1 MTPELKEKSLAFA
14 LRMVKLYRYL
24 SEKKKEQLLSRQVF
38 RSGTA
43 IGILVREAELC
54 PTEKERAQIIENAV
68 MKTAETEYWIS
79 LLKSEEYITDK
90 MLESIE
96 PDIQELYTLLKAA
109 AKPKKAVKKKTS
121 AAKKK

>member
-14 LRMVKLYRYL
+14 LRIVKLYRYL
-24 SEKKKEQLLSRQVF
+24 SEKKREQLLSRQVF

-43 IGILVREAELC
+43 IGILVREAEFC
-54 PTEKERAQIIENAV
+54 PTEKERVEVLEKAV
-68 MKTAETEYWIS
+68 METAETEYWIS
-79 LLKSEEYITDK
+79 LLKNEEYITEK

-96 PDIQELYTLLKAA
+96 PDIQELLTLLKAA
-109 AKPKKAVKKKTS
+109 AKPKKTVKKKTS

>member
-14 LRMVKLYRYL
+14 LRIVKLYRYL

-96 PDIQELYTLLKAA
+96 PDIQELYTLLKSV
-109 AKPKKAVKKKTS
+109 AKPKKTVKKKTS